1 MLIKSKPLFAAT
13 ILAAL
18 MLALAIPAHTGEM
31 ARANSAGAIRDK
43 SKNRSTNWNPPN
55 VDAPIPGLS
64 TTTPCPLD
72 DVLQQAGKRTRELAT
87 NLQQFTASERMQ
99 AEMLGPMDNVT
110 AVEDRQFDYLVF
122 IREGTNGLLSIR
134 ESHTPT
140 RGTDTFDRSMTDSG
154 LAVLALIF
162 YPPYAAG
169 YDMRC
174 EGQMEYQGH
183 TAWVVHFQQRKDK
196 PAITRSFA
204 NDTGHYPAKL
214 KGRAWIAVDG
224 GQVIHLETN
233 LAEWVPGIHLEN
245 EAISLD
251 YGPVQFHS
259 HPVTLWLPQNAKVF
273 STFKEGGALSSMLA
287 VTESSGEH
295 RYFAEYVFSDFKLFF
310 VGSGTD

>member
-1 MLIKSKPLFAAT
+1 MF
-13 ILAAL
+13 
-18 MLALAIPAHTGEM
+18 LALLIPAPAIPARTGET
-31 ARANSAGAIRDK
+31 ARANSAGGSPDK
-43 SKNRSTNWNPPN
+43 SKARSPNWNPPN
-55 VDAPIPGLS
+55 VDAPIPGIS
-64 TTTPCPLD
+64 TATPCPLD

-87 NLQQFTASERMQ
+87 DLQQFNASEQMH

-134 ESHTPT
+134 ENHTPT
-140 RGTDTFDRSMTDSG
+140 RGVDSFDRSMTDSG

-162 YPPYAAG
+162 YPPYASG

-174 EGQMEYQGH
+174 EGQVEYQGH
-183 TAWVVHFQQRKDK
+183 AAWVVHFQQRKDK

-233 LAEWVPGIHLEN
+233 LAEWVPGIHLKD
-245 EAISLD
+245 EAISVD

-259 HPVTLWLPQNAKVF
+259 HPVTLWLPLSAKVF
-273 STFKEGGALSSMLA
+273 STFKEGSAMSTILA
-287 VTESSGEH
+287 VTESSGDH
-295 RYFAEYVFSDFKLFF
+295 RYFAEYSFSDFKLFY
-310 VGSGTD
+310 SGPPTN